1 MEFCAIDTEK
11 YNDILNKIYSDIE
24 KSKELVICKD
34 TRIDASE
41 IVSYIKIITKNYSE
55 VLGYSESDVLSA
67 MERERKSIPSNYYN
81 ASIFPILDEKVKI
94 FSTTSELFGS
104 IKMNKFICPC
114 CKQEQV
120 NPYIC
125 ESGFVDK
132 EKECDLRKNSILKSL
147 STKSIKEYKKFR
159 FTIKDTFLDKP
170 MIDDCFLPVEFQNT
184 IYDPYNYN
192 IKPEGA

>member
-1 MEFCAIDTEK
+1 MEFGVIENDK
-11 YNDILNKIYSDIE
+11 YNDFLNKIYSDIE

-34 TRIDASE
+34 TKIDAIE
-41 IVSYIKIITKNYSE
+41 IVSYIKTITKNYSE
-55 VLGYSESDVLSA
+55 VLGYSETDILKA
-67 MERERKSIPSNYYN
+67 MERERKSIPSYYYN
-81 ASIFPILDEKVKI
+81 SSIFPILDEKVKI

-114 CKQEQV
+114 CKQEQI
-120 NPYIC
+120 NPYFC
-125 ESGFVDK
+125 ESGFVDN
-132 EKECDLRKNSILKSL
+132 EKECDLRKHSILKSV
-147 STKSIKEYKKFR
+147 STKILKEYKKFR

-192 IKPEGA
+192 IKSEGA